1 MGALDKLA
9 DKLYGKKRLEV
20 TASLTSVATDTYIG
34 TAVSDSEDGSV
45 QVIVSDDV
53 TQPDHWQEFV
63 TYGNLSPFLSHD
75 LTDYGVESSD
85 AYWNSSQ
92 EVVAALGS
100 ATQAED
106 GWAHFAGTASDMALA
121 VNAAQLEVEDGQ
133 EYTLLVELRNIV
145 QAPNGSAA
153 ISLGASASDKI
164 HGDGDEHPY
173 SDGAIRILGVGNAS
187 ASSGLSLS
195 MCSGNSAEYDFDM
208 RLSLY
213 TGTYDGGYFPYGE
226 QEITQADLGTAISI
240 PSTVAVKAGDKVLVT
255 ASGAEVIT
263 PMVVTGVVGRGD
275 QQQAEIDGAVEEAA
289 AAAADAADARS
300 IADAALDV
308 AEATGQYFWHNTG
321 EETDPIEAD
330 VSGGTGAHVTQFK
343 REEWS
348 DPTHENYHK
357 GPNSLW
363 NSLGMLFRNGLNNLM
378 ALLAGRTDATTT
390 FAGAQSE
397 YGYGRYAM
405 PMNTRTVTS
414 VLADGVAAAFTLNRY
429 GAYVELEVTAPAA
442 TSEIEVSYTTDSAVG
457 FFFGGETTAEIGPN
471 GMTLARDFD
480 GTSGSASIDFFEGRG
495 RVYATADGAAG
506 DTGASQGITI
516 DTGVQ
521 AATQSASVSARS
533 GDSGAWV
540 TITTNHNDQRYLFP
554 VLRVGQSESAD
565 EIYMKASTLSLDYG
579 SSNPTGGPFGF
590 DMLEVINSIRTA
602 STTMQLTNVGSGTHT
617 LDFYRQGRFVFASMA
632 NAINP
637 SSANTAINAGTVP
650 SGFRPAK
657 TAFCSGAGMV
667 SNTISNWF
675 YRWRVATTGA
685 ITLHISVTGAREA
698 PISMAWF
705 TNDDWPS

>member
-153 ISLGASASDKI
+153 FSLGASASDKI

-363 NSLGMLFRNGLNNLM
+363 NSLGMLFRNGLNNLL
-378 ALLAGRTDATTT
+378 ANLAGSVKTVTLTAEESYQFSYDLPDTASSVLSVT
-390 FAGAQSE
+390 FAGASVSSFSLE
-397 YGYGRYAM
+397 Y
-405 PMNTRTVTS
+405 N
-414 VLADGVAAAFTLNRY
+414 D
-429 GAYVELEVTAPAA
+429 
-442 TSEIEVSYTTDSAVG
+442 
-457 FFFGGETTAEIGPN
+457 
-471 GMTLARDFD
+471 D
-480 GTSGSASIDFFEGRG
+480 GTSRVLTSGEPYAQEGDAVVITYRVSPALAVFDGEGNSESNIVASFTAGCIELGKNTASAIIRLIDGLG
-495 RVYATADGAAG
+495 IIKADANGLRIESPSGTTIFAG
-506 DTGASQGITI
+506 DTEGQFARIGGSVGTAAGAGMALYNPASPNGGININFTCAG
-516 DTGVQ
+516 TGNTVYM
-521 AATQSASVSARS
+521 AS
-533 GDSGAWV
+533 SGAAV
-540 TITTNHNDQRYLFP
+540 TL
-554 VLRVGQSESAD
+554 
-565 EIYMKASTLSLDYG
+565 
-579 SSNPTGGPFGF
+579 

-602 STTMQLTNVGSGTHT
+602 QTTMVLSNVGSGTHT
-617 LDFYRQGRFVFASMA
+617 LYLYRQGRFVFASMA

-637 SSANTAINAGTVP
+637 ASANTAINAGTVP
-650 SGFRPAK
+650 AGYRPAY
-657 TAFCSGAGMV
+657 TAFCSGNGMV
-667 SNTISNWF
+667 SNTIGGWY
-675 YRWRVATTGA
+675 YRWRVATGGQ

-698 PISMAWF
+698 PISMCWF
-705 TNDDWPS
+705 TNDDWPV